1 MVIGAYLFEKGVDR
15 VMEDSF
21 IGCMQ
26 FVLCDLLNKLVE
38 ETEKFGLVAGSIL
51 IETND
56 ALLEDVDESF
66 NIVEVL

>member
-1 MVIGAYLFEKGVDR
+1 VVIGAYLLEQSVDR
-15 VMEDSF
+15 VMKGSF

-26 FVLCDLLNKLVE
+26 FVLCYLLDELVE
-38 ETEKFGLVAGSIL
+38 KTEKFGLVAGPIL

-56 ALLEDVDESF
+56 TLLEDVDESF